1 MNKKANTVLFL
12 IGATIFNMV
21 TTIASFLVLIVL
33 YGRLLA
39 PLLPESAAA
48 WGLPIIFVA
57 AIAIAFAVYRIAVKI
72 LLKKFKAEDVFGSFN
87 SRRKGN
93 D

>member
-1 MNKKANTVLFL
+1 MNKTANTLLFL
-12 IGATIFNMV
+12 IGATVFNML
-21 TTIASFLVLIVL
+21 TTIVSFLVLIVV

-57 AIAIAFAVYRIAVKI
+57 SIAIAFVVYRFAVKL
-72 LLKKFKAEDVFGSFN
+72 LLKKFKAEDVFGMFN
-87 SRRKGN
+87 TRRKGS

>member
-1 MNKKANTVLFL
+1 MNKKANTVFFL
-12 IGATIFNMV
+12 IGATVFNV
-21 TTIASFLVLIVL
+21 LITIVSFLVLIVL

-48 WGLPIIFVA
+48 WGLPVIFVA
-57 AIAIAFAVYRIAVKI
+57 AIAIAFFVYRVAVKL
-72 LLKKFKAEDVFGSFN
+72 LLKRFKAEDIFGSLSN
-87 SRRKGN
+87 RRKGN